1 MKYDGGR
8 RAFLAALAA
17 CLGLLVFLFAR
28 RSVDA
33 QMLSERHNLRVNT
46 GLTLSVAE
54 GNVATILG
62 EGKLYASDMA
72 ALLRDADMK
81 KDDIRDIIVGD
92 GITEIG
98 FDVFSDCERL
108 QSLKLGRAVA
118 RIATGGLKD
127 CPALK
132 YLFFPAGLEDVG
144 LDFMGGCKAAL
155 IVTDGPASR
164 LPKFQNVNKK
174 KRVLENV
181 DSLEALLAAAGGDDL
196 PAGVASW
203 WQGEGA

>member
-1 MKYDGGR
+1 MKHDGGR

-33 QMLSERHNLRVNT
+33 QMVFERHNPRVNA
-46 GLTLSVAE
+46 GLTLSVDG
-54 GNVATILG
+54 GNIATICG

-72 ALLRDADMK
+72 ALLRDAGMK
-81 KDDIRDIIVGD
+81 KDAVRDIIVGD

-98 FDVFSDCERL
+98 YDVFSDCDRL
-108 QSLKLGRAVA
+108 QSLKLGCDVTRVA
-118 RIATGGLKD
+118 SGGVKD
-127 CPALK
+127 CPELK

-181 DSLEALLAAAGGDDL
+181 NSLEALLAVAGGDDL
-196 PAGVASW
+196 PAGVALW